1 MVLKDVRNEL
11 VSERSARED
20 YGVVLAG
27 KPLSVDEAAT
37 RAVREKLRHARN
49 WSHEPMISWSRPS
62 SRWPRNKRMTGRSL
76 QPSPLKRGEGAAFI
90 PLARASGERK
100 GPIAIAIGG

>member
-37 RAVREKLRHARN
+37 RAVREKLRLARN
-49 WSHEPMISWSRPS
+49 WPREPMISWEP
-62 SRWPRNKRMTGRSL
+62 PVIAM
-76 QPSPLKRGEGAAFI
+76 AA
-90 PLARASGERK
+90 E
-100 GPIAIAIGG
+100 